1 MHSSIWGKLVDNEI
15 RRPTISFICPP
26 SRAEPSYTA
35 RYVIMEP
42 LQVLSAA
49 SVDHNDDT
57 VVEDANESYD
67 VGSHNN
73 NNHVDPPAQIIDHL
87 SVSTN

>member
-1 MHSSIWGKLVDNEI
+1 
-15 RRPTISFICPP
+15 
-26 SRAEPSYTA
+26 
-35 RYVIMEP
+35 MEP